1 MQCHAVIQQVPR
13 KGGGGESRTGSTVGL
28 TEGVQTRVLI
38 HTPTL
43 LPASSL

>member
-13 KGGGGESRTGSTVGL
+13 QGGGGEQDWSTVGL
-28 TEGVQTRVLI
+28 TEGVQMRVLI